1 MARGQ
6 MHEKRDLIAL
16 ADIVSSVTNAF
27 LVSYVI
33 HIANIAA
40 RIEMKRGMT
49 YPESRCRSF

>member
-1 MARGQ
+1 

-33 HIANIAA
+33 HIANTAA
-40 RIEMKRGMT
+40 RIEMNIEKRNDLPRIEM
-49 YPESRCRSF
+49 